1 MLGDLLLI
9 QAIILFVI
17 PRNTNLGT
25 EGKIIFFI
33 GFKYYLRID
42 RVKLSFNFIKHG
54 KFFFFNSHSK
64 IMLIPWMLRKKM
76 VLQGGVYLSLYFF
89 YSKITLLTFDFQN
102 LNDDF

>member
-17 PRNTNLGT
+17 PRNTNLGI

-42 RVKLSFNFIKHG
+42 RVKLSFNFIKH
-54 KFFFFNSHSK
+54 SK
-64 IMLIPWMLRKKM
+64 NTF
-76 VLQGGVYLSLYFF
+76 LS
-89 YSKITLLTFDFQN
+89 
-102 LNDDF
+102 